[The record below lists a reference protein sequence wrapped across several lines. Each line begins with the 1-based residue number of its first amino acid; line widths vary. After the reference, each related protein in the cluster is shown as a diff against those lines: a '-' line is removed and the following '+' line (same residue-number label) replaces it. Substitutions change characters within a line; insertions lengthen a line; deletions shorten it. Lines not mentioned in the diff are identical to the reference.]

1 MYENSQP
8 IFFPVSRFKLFVMS
22 LVTFGLYQIFWCYK
36 NWQLFKAATGSNISP
51 FWRAVF
57 NGLFCYSLITKIRN
71 RAKMRGI
78 DANFSPF
85 LLTVAWIGMALC
97 ARLPKPYLL
106 VSFFSVIVLLPV
118 QEIVNELNGLVAP
131 NHNPNDRFSVW
142 NIVTIAVG
150 GSLTVLAIVGIL
162 MPPN

>member
-1 MYENSQP
+1 MNENSQP
-8 IFFPVSRFKLFVMS
+8 IFFPVSRLKLFVMS
-22 LVTFGLYQIFWCYK
+22 LVTFGLYQIFWFYK

-57 NGLFCYSLITKIRN
+57 NGIFCYSLITKIRN
-71 RAKMRGI
+71 RAKLRGI
-78 DANFSPF
+78 DADFSPF
-85 LLTVAWIGMALC
+85 LLTLAWFGLALC

-118 QEIVNELNGLVAP
+118 QEIVNELNCLAAP
-131 NHNPNDRFSVW
+131 NHNPNSRFSVW
-142 NIVTIAVG
+142 NILTIAVG

-162 MPPN
+162 RPA

>member
-1 MYENSQP
+1 
-8 IFFPVSRFKLFVMS
+8 
-22 LVTFGLYQIFWCYK
+22 
-36 NWQLFKAATGSNISP
+36 
-51 FWRAVF
+51 
-57 NGLFCYSLITKIRN
+57 
-71 RAKMRGI
+71 MRGI